1 MRKLTLSFIV
11 LMIIGVAVF
20 STTGCTDK
28 KSTSADSAAVDS
40 KDVDST
46 SADTMNNI
54 ISDTPMPKAADE
66 LFDDFFFN
74 FAANRKL
81 QRKRIHYPL
90 PVYRNGK
97 VTKYIQKGQWK
108 IDNFFMRQDFYTLIF
123 DNIKQMQVVKDTS
136 IDHVIVEK
144 VYFKKEVS

>member
-66 LFDDFFFN
+66 LFDDFCETVGKNVIKKKTFLYWFN
-74 FAANRKL
+74 QFEK
-81 QRKRIHYPL
+81 
-90 PVYRNGK
+90 GK
-97 VTKYIQKGQWK
+97 
-108 IDNFFMRQDFYTLIF
+108 F
-123 DNIKQMQVVKDTS
+123 DA
-136 IDHVIVEK
+136 
-144 VYFKKEVS
+144 KKK